1 MGSPSAGDDADAIV
15 NSGTVYMVMVDAHS
29 VQDVHVQPLPF
40 FTDSFPG
47 GSTVW
52 TISKDT
58 FNLAKLTTRTA
69 WPGVMGGAQWPRWGG
84 GAAGGAGH
92 ILGDAFMQNLYTT
105 FKSNNARGWVSRLS

>member
-1 MGSPSAGDDADAIV
+1 MQVNGVPIGGDDADAIV
-15 NSGTVYMVMVDAHS
+15 NSGTVYMVMRPRCTRATPPV
-29 VQDVHVQPLPF
+29 

-58 FNLAKLTTRTA
+58 FNLGQVDDTNCLAS
-69 WPGVMGGAQWPRWGG
+69 VMGGAQWPRWGG

-105 FKSNNARGWVSRLS
+105 FKSNNARVGFPD